1 MIVKKNIDDMV
12 YSKTNAFLHS
22 WHGDIMLT
30 GVAQWIFYS
39 ISDHTIL
46 DSIVQQPLHAKTP
59 RHTSFSVFQ
68 MLLIELDSASSKWSQ
83 SKMFQHLRNMS
94 RIPIVLHMQQD
105 RMIDCE
111 EKY

>member
-1 MIVKKNIDDMV
+1 MKKDIDEDMD
-12 YSKTNAFLHS
+12 YSEINPLLPS

-59 RHTSFSVFQ
+59 SHTSFSVFQ
-68 MLLIELDSASSKWSQ
+68 MLLILLQVESKQDVSTSSKYIQ
-83 SKMFQHLRNMS
+83 
-94 RIPIVLHMQQD
+94 IPNCFPFAAGQD
-105 RMIDCE
+105 D
-111 EKY
+111 